1 MAISNSIFE
10 HFRQEEKKKKKWI
23 KRLKDDGYIVIK
35 KSDQYGQKKEI

>member
-10 HFRQEEKKKKKWI
+10 HFRKQEKKKQEWI
-23 KRLKDDGYIVIK
+23 QRLKDDGYIVIK